1 MQENN
6 PINISFDKKETKTDR
21 PWGSYEILCKGPG
34 YHTKRL
40 IVKPSSRLSLQT
52 HKHRDEEGIV
62 ARGTARVTV
71 GEDILEIGRGESAS
85 VPRTIKHRIENISEI
100 DPLEIIEVQIGDYID
115 EEDIERI
122 EDDYGR

>member
-34 YHTKRL
+34 YQTKRL

-52 HKHRDEEGIV
+52 HKVQTEKAYV
-62 ARGTARVTV
+62 
-71 GEDILEIGRGESAS
+71 ILYYIYYTY
-85 VPRTIKHRIENISEI
+85 TIALSK
-100 DPLEIIEVQIGDYID
+100 
-115 EEDIERI
+115 
-122 EDDYGR
+122 

>member
-1 MQENN
+1 M
-6 PINISFDKKETKTDR
+6 
-21 PWGSYEILCKGPG
+21 Y
-34 YHTKRL
+34 KR
-40 IVKPSSRLSLQT
+40 Q
-52 HKHRDEEGIV
+52 HKHRDEEWIV

>member
-1 MQENN
+1 MQENK
-6 PINISFDKKETKTDR
+6 PVNISFDRKEQKSTR

-34 YHTKRL
+34 YQTKRL
-40 IVKPSSRLSLQT
+40 IINPSSRLSLQT
-52 HKHRDEEGIV
+52 HKHRDEEWVV

-71 GEDILEIGRGESAS
+71 GDQIFEIGRVESAS

-115 EEDIERI
+115 EEDIERLS
-122 EDDYGR
+122 DDYGR

>member
-6 PINISFDKKETKTDR
+6 HINISFDKKETKTDR
-21 PWGSYEILCKGPG
+21 PWGSYEILCQGPG
-34 YHTKRL
+34 CQTKRL
-40 IVKPSSRLSLQT
+40 IVKPSSRLSLKT
-52 HKHRDEEGIV
+52 HKHRDEEWIV

-71 GEDILEIGRGESAS
+71 GDDSLEIGRGESAS

-122 EDDYGR
+122 EDD

>member
-34 YHTKRL
+34 YQTKRL

-52 HKHRDEEGIV
+52 HKHRDE
-62 ARGTARVTV
+62 
-71 GEDILEIGRGESAS
+71 
-85 VPRTIKHRIENISEI
+85 
-100 DPLEIIEVQIGDYID
+100 
-115 EEDIERI
+115 
-122 EDDYGR
+122 